1 MVNTASDKWIINFF
15 YDVDD
20 YENLSEK
27 DFPSDLVKSYD
38 SLIKDLGRGF
48 FKLVNVKSEKPYAAA
63 LPNSVK
69 DIYLEKYAY
78 KNESLREIWLIYTP
92 KLSQHTDAAYE
103 QIWHNIQD
111 ATDMGSS
118 ITVIGPI
125 DDSQDLVVQSYESK
139 QMDDEGYFENPN
151 DEDNHQNIDD
161 LPLYVQKALIR
172 RGNNNFFLYDI
183 CPPFD
188 SLHGAEFILNKFMSQ
203 ERAIYK

>member
-69 DIYLEKYAY
+69 DIDLEKYAY

-172 RGNNNFFLYDI
+172 
-183 CPPFD
+183 
-188 SLHGAEFILNKFMSQ
+188 
-203 ERAIYK
+203 